1 MNVIRCGSENR
12 IIVGIGEMAT
22 SNEPHREIITF
33 SLGSCLGIS
42 IYDPKAKVGGILH
55 VLLPDSSIQKERAE
69 VNPLMFV
76 DTGVPRLFRS
86 AYQLGASKEN
96 IIVKVAGGAEMQE
109 VKNIFNIGS
118 RNYERLVEIMHRNNV
133 RIHKSEVGGHISRT
147 MSLSVRTGIVTISSP
162 GITNRI
168 F

>member
-109 VKNIFNIGS
+109 VK
-118 RNYERLVEIMHRNNV
+118 
-133 RIHKSEVGGHISRT
+133 ISSTSDHGTMKDWWRSCIAT
-147 MSLSVRTGIVTISSP
+147 MSEYINPKWAGIYREPCRSPSEQESSP
-162 GITNRI
+162 SLHPA
-168 F
+168 